1 MAINRDY
8 IISKIKQAIEQLPS
22 DGLVLRE
29 NVNKYNEKISYNK
42 IANLRGVLY
51 SETSNKDISISLQDK
66 GQIFSNTSKYYL
78 IPYEENSTKIIK
90 TDLIFIEDKV
100 YKITDTGENL
110 KMYFLMQVEEVQGL
124 VIQDNFV
131 VENGNIYE
139 ITELSNEYTLK
150 FN

>member
-51 SETSNKDISISLQDK
+51 SETSNKDITISLQDK

-150 FN
+150 FS